1 MELECAGAAVDSHHL
16 AVGPAGG
23 GVAGG
28 DHGGD
33 AVLAGD
39 QGGVD
44 GQGAAVGETAA
55 DATLSLSV
63 GPGPGWTAAGR
74 WLTGL
79 GLGSFVLLG
88 AAALTRRQLR
98 DG

>member
-1 MELECAGAAVDSHHL
+1 M
-16 AVGPAGG
+16 
-23 GVAGG
+23 
-28 DHGGD
+28 
-33 AVLAGD
+33 
-39 QGGVD
+39 D

-88 AAALTRRQLR
+88 AAALTRWQLR

>member
-44 GQGAAVGETAA
+44 GQGAPLVRPQPTLLRRRWSRVRAA
-55 DATLSLSV
+55 
-63 GPGPGWTAAGR
+63 R
-74 WLTGL
+74 
-79 GLGSFVLLG
+79 LLV
-88 AAALTRRQLR
+88 
-98 DG
+98 